1 MKNIGGAD
9 FTNLSTT
16 IASSDPYITITD
28 NSGYFGSLL
37 VDSTKEN
44 TGDPYTITASGSAPQ
59 GHPAL
64 FRLIAVDGAWSDT
77 FDFTLVIGR
86 IHYYIWNPD
95 PTPAL
100 GEYMHTAL
108 ASVGYTG
115 NYGLNLPTSDLDS
128 YSAVFV
134 CVGIYSNNYVLGAT
148 DPEVT
153 ALVDYVNNGGR
164 MYLEGGDVWYY
175 DPQWGGYNFCP
186 LFGINATSDG
196 TSDGGPYAGQAST
209 FTTGMNFNYAGEN
222 NWMDHI
228 SATGTGFLI
237 FRDSNNNYD
246 CGVANDAGTYRTV
259 GCGFELGALTDASPP
274 STRAALLDSIMRFFG
289 VNLVVVEE
297 NSQNALSVLS
307 LKLSPNPFRNR
318 IDIQYTLPANARQVR
333 FKIFDA
339 TGRLVKDLGQH
350 PHSTAPANVSWNGLD
365 LNGKKAANG
374 IYFVYMETDSE
385 QLVEKIILI
394 E

>member
-1 MKNIGGAD
+1 MI
-9 FTNLSTT
+9 
-16 IASSDPYITITD
+16 
-28 NSGYFGSLL
+28 
-37 VDSTKEN
+37 
-44 TGDPYTITASGSAPQ
+44 
-59 GHPAL
+59 
-64 FRLIAVDGAWSDT
+64 
-77 FDFTLVIGR
+77 IGR

-95 PTPAL
+95 PTPTP

-108 ASVGYTG
+108 AGVGYTG
-115 NYGLNLPTSDLDS
+115 NYGLNLPVADLDV
-128 YSAVFV
+128 YSAIFV
-134 CVGIYSNNYVLGAT
+134 CVGIYSNNYILSAT

-175 DPQWGGYNFCP
+175 DPLYGGYDFGP
-186 LFGINATSDG
+186 LFGINATADG
-196 TSDGGPYAGQAST
+196 SSDGGPYAGQAST
-209 FTTGMNFNYAGEN
+209 FTTGMNFGYTGEN

-228 SATGTGFLI
+228 SPTGTGFLI
-237 FRDSNNNYD
+237 FRDSNNSYD
-246 CGVANDAGTYRTV
+246 AGVANDAGTYRTV

-289 VNLVVVEE
+289 IDLVGIEE
-297 NSQNALSVLS
+297 NTQTSVGVLS
-307 LKLSPNPFRNR
+307 LQPYPNPFRGR
-318 IDIQYTLPANARQVR
+318 IDIHYTLPANVTQAQ

-339 TGRLVKDLGQH
+339 AGRLVKDLGQIH
-350 PHSTAPANVSWNGLD
+350 AHTMTPANISWNGLD

-374 IYFVYMETDSE
+374 IYFVHMETEND